1 MSSVSAALPRSHD
14 FALDPSSFNPATWL
28 NSVLSHTQENQS
40 RTTLNQLLDATND
53 AIRDAHS
60 TLDQSLKSALSA
72 IPWVVRETERVRQRA
87 TALRTSVDGVGE
99 RVAGVETS
107 VVSSVKTIADVD
119 TVVRRVQDT
128 AQLLST
134 AVTVDT
140 LLDRL
145 SSLLASSAAD
155 GADLVQAA
163 DLVSQLRTSLLPL
176 RKISEFNS
184 RVAQLDEADASLE
197 RFAKPQLQRALEQR
211 NTSAARNA
219 RIVYDHAGR
228 ENAFRTQYGSLRAA
242 EVRNFWL
249 RAWSAISEDRDDVQD
264 SISPQTREANLC
276 SPASDEALQAFY
288 DKLEDMLVAERTWL
302 LEAFPDLC
310 DIVLPELVSESMRG
324 LSPPLVVKVGENADV
339 NLYAAALRSISSS
352 GRIGRILVPRA
363 RVLHGV
369 LDAEEDQRKSSDLDD
384 EITLAIQDA
393 ISSLLLPYRKF
404 WDYFSMISVQSARKL
419 TRGIELS
426 AVDSIIHSLQ
436 TMPKSEVHRPL
447 LGLVAKDIDVLSKE
461 ALILLENTLTIL
473 TDHTCG
479 IGIGVMKRT
488 SDAIASEIS
497 RRVIDVLK
505 TPPGPQNVDEWTN
518 INDVLR
524 LLTSTS
530 ILKRA
535 WDGKKESVF
544 AVAVGT
550 ATPVLEVASV
560 VQVSREKRIHQFLA
574 QAETKPKEAGIVW
587 ELVRDS
593 GLASRTVSEFEM
605 LEGTNDF
612 GDLVDFV
619 HRLVY
624 ECMFSGVR
632 ERFKAFNA
640 EDFWNVDGDDET
652 LASVSSSPLAY
663 ATEVADYLMTIPQQ
677 LEPFIP
683 DEEDARFAKPKSPY
697 VFCKSGGRTEDELS
711 FAGMWISVLTIAT
724 MELYV
729 DRIGSLSRLSE
740 GGTRQLA
747 TDVDYICNVIAS
759 LGVTPSPEVTLICKL
774 LEAKSDRNS
783 FLQAM
788 EGYTTLD
795 HKKLARR
802 IAALRGIS
810 VSL

>member
-1 MSSVSAALPRSHD
+1 MSSVDAPLPRSHD
-14 FALDPSSFNPATWL
+14 FDLDPDSFHSSTWL
-28 NSVLSHTQENQS
+28 NAVLSHTQTTQNAI
-40 RTTLNQLLDATND
+40 TLNQLLDATND
-53 AIRDAHS
+53 AVREAHS

-107 VVSSVKTIADVD
+107 VVSSVKTIADAD

-176 RKISEFNS
+176 RQISEFNS
-184 RVAQLDEADASLE
+184 RVTQLEGADASLE
-197 RFAKPQLQRALEQR
+197 QLAKPQLQRALEQR

-242 EVRNFWL
+242 EVRSLWS
-249 RAWSAISEDRDDVQD
+249 RAWSVLLEDRDEDND
-264 SISPQTREANLC
+264 SVSSRILEANLC
-276 SPASDEALQAFY
+276 APKSDSALQTFY
-288 DKLEDMLVAERTWL
+288 DKLEEMLVAERTWL

-310 DIVLPELVSESMRG
+310 DIVLPELVSASMGG
-324 LSPPLVVKVGENADV
+324 LSPPLVVKAGDSADF
-339 NLYAAALRSISSS
+339 NLYSVALRSIRSC
-352 GRIGRILVPRA
+352 GRIGRTFLPSVMDN
-363 RVLHGV
+363 VVEVEGG
-369 LDAEEDQRKSSDLDD
+369 EEEISDVGD
-384 EITLAIQDA
+384 EVMLAIQDA

-404 WDYFSMISVQSARKL
+404 WDNFSLISVQSARRLARSIKL
-419 TRGIELS
+419 GALDSVSPS
-426 AVDSIIHSLQ
+426 AQREGGSDVR
-436 TMPKSEVHRPL
+436 RPI
-447 LGLVAKDIDVLSKE
+447 LGLIAKDVDVLSKD
-461 ALILLENTLTIL
+461 ALTLLDGTLTIL
-473 TDHTCG
+473 IERTCG
-479 IGIGVMKRT
+479 IGIDVMKRT
-488 SDAIASEIS
+488 SGAIASELSERI
-497 RRVIDVLK
+497 IAVLRMSSSAQS
-505 TPPGPQNVDEWTN
+505 TDEWTN
-518 INDVLR
+518 ISDVLR

-530 ILKRA
+530 ILKRT
-535 WDGKKESVF
+535 WDGKKESLF
-544 AVAVGT
+544 AIAVGT

-560 VQVSREKRIHQFLA
+560 VQVSRKKRIQQFLT
-574 QAETKPKEAGIVW
+574 QAETSPAEAGIVW

-593 GLASRTVSEFEM
+593 GLTRRTVSEFEM
-605 LEGTNDF
+605 LESANDF
-612 GDLVDFV
+612 GNLIDVV

-624 ECMFSGVR
+624 ESMFNGVQD
-632 ERFKAFNA
+632 RFNAFNG

-652 LASVSSSPLAY
+652 LSSVSSSPLAY

-683 DEEDARFAKPKSPY
+683 DEEDARFAMPKSPY
-697 VFCKSGGRTEDELS
+697 AFCKRSANVDDELS

-724 MELYV
+724 MEFYV
-729 DRIGSLSRLSE
+729 EKIGSLSRLSE

-759 LGVTPSPEVTLICKL
+759 LGVSPSPEMTLICKL
-774 LEAKSDRNS
+774 LEAKSERSS

-788 EGYTTLD
+788 EGYTTID

-810 VSL
+810 VPL

>member
-1 MSSVSAALPRSHD
+1 MSSVDTPLPRSLEFD
-14 FALDPSSFNPATWL
+14 LDPDSFHPSTWL
-28 NSVLSHTQENQS
+28 NAVLSHTQASQGPPP
-40 RTTLNQLLDATND
+40 LNKLLDATND

-87 TALRTSVDGVGE
+87 ITLRTSVDGVGE

-107 VVSSVKTIADVD
+107 VVSSVKTIADAD

-176 RKISEFNS
+176 RQISEFNS
-184 RVAQLDEADASLE
+184 RVTQLDEADASLE
-197 RFAKPQLQRALEQR
+197 QLAKPQLQRALEQR

-242 EVRNFWL
+242 EVRNLWS
-249 RAWSAISEDRDDVQD
+249 RAWSSIMEDKDESNESGSAQ
-264 SISPQTREANLC
+264 IHEANLC
-276 SPASDEALQAFY
+276 SPKSDGALQTFY
-288 DKLEDMLVAERTWL
+288 DKLEDLLVTERTWL

-324 LSPPLVVKVGENADV
+324 LSPTPVVKPGDNADIS
-339 NLYAAALRSISSS
+339 LYTVALRSIFSS
-352 GRIGRILVPRA
+352 GKIGRTFLPS
-363 RVLHGV
+363 V
-369 LDAEEDQRKSSDLDD
+369 LDNVINAEDENEESQDMDD
-384 EITLAIQDA
+384 EVILAIQDA

-404 WDYFSMISVQSARKL
+404 WDNFSLTSVQSARNL
-419 TRGIELS
+419 ARSIELTALKS
-426 AVDSIIHSLQ
+426 VNRSLDSESPSD
-436 TMPKSEVHRPL
+436 TYRPL
-447 LGLVAKDIDVLSKE
+447 LGHIAKDVDVLSKE
-461 ALILLENTLTIL
+461 ALNLLDSTLSVL
-473 TDHTCG
+473 TQRTCG

-488 SDAIASEIS
+488 SSAIASELAKRI
-497 RRVIDVLK
+497 IDVLK
-505 TPPGPQNVDEWTN
+505 MPSSPQNVDEWTN

-530 ILKRA
+530 ILKRT
-535 WDGKKESVF
+535 WDGKKESLF

-550 ATPVLEVASV
+550 ATPVLELASL
-560 VQVSREKRIHQFLA
+560 VQTSSKRRIHQFVTR
-574 QAETKPKEAGIVW
+574 AETNPAEAGIVW

-593 GLASRTVSEFEM
+593 GLTSRTVSEFEQ
-605 LEGTNDF
+605 LETINDF
-612 GDLVDFV
+612 KDLVDFV
-619 HRLVY
+619 YRLVY
-624 ECMFSGVR
+624 ESMFNGVKD
-632 ERFKAFNA
+632 RFKAFNV

-683 DEEDARFAKPKSPY
+683 DEEDARYAMPQSPY
-697 VFCKSGGRTEDELS
+697 VFCKRGGDADDELS

-724 MELYV
+724 MEFYV
-729 DRIGSLSRLSE
+729 EKIESLSRLSE

-759 LGVTPSPEVTLICKL
+759 LGVSPSPEMTLICKL
-774 LEAKSDRNS
+774 LEAKSDRAS

-788 EGYTTLD
+788 DGYTTMD